1 MNTQINGINLQ
12 DSSSKWLLVK
22 LTDNIKRMLQ
32 PIMSFMDWCDDVCE
46 ITILHEKFDVE
57 YNKVNDLLL
66 KSERNT
72 SFTMD
77 ESETFVQDILDL
89 VEISL
94 EIEVYSFEEQL
105 RPMISKM
112 NDLLSRISSH
122 LTFHN
127 KKTIILQL
135 QYEIS
140 QLAVDYEWGWK
151 YLNIFNNDI

>member
-32 PIMSFMDWCDDVCE
+32 PIMSFMDWYDEVCE
-46 ITILHEKFDVE
+46 VTVLHEKFDVE

-66 KSERNT
+66 KSERST

-77 ESETFVQDILDL
+77 ESESFVQDILDL

-94 EIEVYSFEEQL
+94 EIEMYSYEEQL
-105 RPMISKM
+105 WPMIRKM
-112 NDLLSRISSH
+112 NDLLRRINSH
-122 LTFHN
+122 LSVNN
-127 KKTIILQL
+127 KKVIILQL
-135 QYEIS
+135 QYALS
-140 QLAVDYEWGWK
+140 QFAVDYEWWWR
-151 YLNIFNNDI
+151 YLRVFNNDI